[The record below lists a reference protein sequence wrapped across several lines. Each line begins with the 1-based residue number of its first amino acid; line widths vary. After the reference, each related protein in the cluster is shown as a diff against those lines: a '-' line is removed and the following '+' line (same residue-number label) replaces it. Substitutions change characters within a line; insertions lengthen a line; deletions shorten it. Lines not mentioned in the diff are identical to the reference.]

1 MKLAVLMTS
10 LRGKGEGV
18 LCGLRL
24 GGALGGF
31 AVSMAIGLAGPALGQ
46 LSSEGPILQRS
57 VPRPEEIEQEK
68 ETAAVH
74 LGALRLSPFL
84 GIRDLSYYSNVV
96 GTSGSPVPDWTA
108 TLFGGT
114 RFLLPVGGK
123 SVFRG
128 AAEPAYIYWNK
139 LSSGRGWIGDY
150 GGEWIG
156 LFNRFTLEAG
166 GGYRDWITVLSS
178 ESEQTV
184 RNHLVTG
191 RVGAEIDIFRR
202 LAVVGR
208 WESLK
213 TAYSDIDTGGGATAA
228 SSLLDRTE
236 QAIQGGLRYK
246 PNDQFSLGLLADVTQ
261 VRFKSEGQDR
271 NSDGRSLRLHGRY
284 DQPSF
289 YVEFTGG
296 YATAEGHEA
305 LSYFPSYRT
314 GVYRWFVS
322 YFRSEVLELQAYGW
336 RRPVYSYFLDNPYF
350 FETRNGLQVNVK
362 VTPRIVLSA
371 FGNAGSNQYP
381 VEVLVYD
388 SIVTRKD
395 DVVSWGGGLS
405 WNVWRAARVSAI
417 YAKDR
422 YTSNVPGIERDVFRV
437 SLNLIIGGK
446 VLQ

>member
-1 MKLAVLMTS
+1 MEVKGRGSAALIVL
-10 LRGKGEGV
+10 GV
-18 LCGLRL
+18 W
-24 GGALGGF
+24 AF
-31 AVSMAIGLAGPALGQ
+31 VSATAQAQ

-57 VPRPEEIEQEK
+57 VRQAEQIEREK
-68 ETAAVH
+68 DTAPIH
-74 LGALRLSPFL
+74 LGPLRLSPFL
-84 GIRDLSYYSNVV
+84 GIRDFSYYSNVV
-96 GTSGSPVPDWTA
+96 GTTSVPVPDWTA

-114 RFLLPVGGK
+114 RFLLPMGGK

-128 AAEPAYIYWNK
+128 EAAPAYIYWNK
-139 LSSGRGWIGDY
+139 LASGRGWIGDY
-150 GGEWIG
+150 SGEWIG

-166 GGYRDWITVLSS
+166 GGYKDWITVLSS

-184 RNHLVTG
+184 RNHLATG

-202 LAVVGR
+202 LAVVAR

-213 TAYSDIDTGGGATAA
+213 TSYSDVDTGGESTTS

-236 QAIQGGLRYK
+236 QSTQCGLRYK

-271 NSDGRSLRLHGRY
+271 DSDGQSLRLHGRY
-284 DQPSF
+284 DQSSF
-289 YVEFTGG
+289 YVELTGG

-305 LSYFPSYRT
+305 LSYFPKYRT

-322 YFRSEVLELQAYGW
+322 YFPSEVLELQAYGW

-350 FETRNGLQVNVK
+350 FETRNGLQLNLK

-371 FGNAGSNQYP
+371 FGNVGSNRYP

-405 WNVWRAARVSAI
+405 WNVWRAARVSAV

-422 YTSNVPGIERDVFRV
+422 YTSNLPGVPRDVFRV
-437 SLNLIIGGK
+437 SLNLIMGGK
-446 VLQ
+446 VLR